1 MDRLSKTLLTL
12 LVVFGVLTVAS
23 VAALAVAEDR
33 TPARARPAAM
43 AQFDLPDGHER
54 MLGIMRAGAHSHHLE
69 RMRDD
74 PAWQAL
80 RDGSHTAHLEA
91 YQAELDRMHARTGS
105 EVERRNR

>member
-1 MDRLSKTLLTL
+1 MDRLSNILLTL

-23 VAALAVAEDR
+23 VALAVAEDR
-33 TPARARPAAM
+33 TPARAQPAAT
-43 AQFDLPDGHER
+43 AQFDPPDGHER